1 MKFVFF
7 VLALFVLLDTY
18 QARHLHDVFVN
29 RIFGRPAPL
38 NVVDVIQMVTRGELL
53 SHSLLQDKTT
63 YGRVNS
69 PPPPPQGGSTRGQT
83 TYGQNPTFT
92 SQSTQTS
99 PNTREI
105 HGMYGRDD
113 PRTPP
118 SPEANGS
125 QGRHIYG
132 RENPSVPT
140 PPKPADPIR
149 PLLCSHCRTVEARE
163 STDLSTSV
171 VMPFQYLTHRA
182 NYV

>member
-1 MKFVFF
+1 MEEF
-7 VLALFVLLDTY
+7 
-18 QARHLHDVFVN
+18 VFVN
-29 RIFGRPAPL
+29 RRFGRPSPL
-38 NVVDVIQMVTRGELL
+38 NVADVIQMVTRGELL

-69 PPPPPQGGSTRGQT
+69 PPAPPQGGSTRGQT
-83 TYGQNPTFT
+83 TYGRINPKAPPSPVAPSRGQTSFGAENPTFT
-92 SQSTQTS
+92 SQTTQTS
-99 PNTREI
+99 PNTSDLDT

-149 PLLCSHCRTVEARE
+149 PVLNEYARI
-163 STDLSTSV
+163 V
-171 VMPFQYLTHRA
+171 VQ
-182 NYV
+182 